1 PTAPTILTT
10 AVSATQVAL
19 TWTGSS
25 GTVSAYA
32 IWRQAATGTWSR
44 VGAVGSTITTY
55 TDTTV
60 SANATYA
67 YHVRAINNI
76 GASDWSNLVTV
87 TMARPAAPS
96 KLAATVVSGTQ
107 LTLTWTA
114 SSGTVAAYAIW
125 RQAATGTWSRVGVV
139 GPTIT
144 TYTDTTVSANVTY
157 AYLVRATNGIGAS

>member
-1 PTAPTILTT
+1 TDTTVSANTTYAYHVRAINGIGASDWSNLVTVTTAPPTAPSNLAAT
-10 AVSATQVAL
+10 AVSDTQLTL
-19 TWTGSS
+19 TWTASS

-32 IWRQAATGTWSR
+32 IWRQAATGTWSPAR
-44 VGAVGSTITTY
+44 SPYTTLSPS

-96 KLAATVVSGTQ
+96 NLAATVVSATQ
-107 LTLTWTA
+107 LTLTW
-114 SSGTVAAYAIW
+114 
-125 RQAATGTWSRVGVV
+125 
-139 GPTIT
+139 
-144 TYTDTTVSANVTY
+144 
-157 AYLVRATNGIGAS
+157 